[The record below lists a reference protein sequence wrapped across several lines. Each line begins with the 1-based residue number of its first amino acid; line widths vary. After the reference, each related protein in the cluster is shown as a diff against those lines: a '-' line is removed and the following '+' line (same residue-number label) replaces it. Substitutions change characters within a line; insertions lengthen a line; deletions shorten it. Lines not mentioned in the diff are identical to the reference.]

1 MSWKITDEHIDA
13 LTREAVRTQH
23 QVNMDGVHTCVTDV
37 TYEHWMNDVLALPKK
52 QQRKW
57 KSSLASKKGAK
68 SKIIFKDG
76 FFREGKS
83 EALVS
88 CITCVMAGGCTA
100 VTRVG
105 ALSMHLNEAV
115 QSGLHPSVASSPPR
129 RTASP
134 ALSPRRR
141 ISPSPHLPLSQLSL
155 EGHDRVLR

>member
-13 LTREAVRTQH
+13 MKREAERTQH
-23 QVNMDGVHTCVTDV
+23 QVNMDGIHAGVTDV

-52 QQRKW
+52 QQKKW
-57 KSSLASKKGAK
+57 KSSLTSKKGAK
-68 SKIIFKDG
+68 SKIIFKDR

-88 CITCVMAGGCTA
+88 CITFVMAGGCTA

-115 QSGLHPSVASSPPR
+115 QSGLHPSVAEGTMREVLESRQESNHTGNHYR
-129 RTASP
+129 NHTTHITGIDGRTSY
-134 ALSPRRR
+134 R
-141 ISPSPHLPLSQLSL
+141 
-155 EGHDRVLR
+155 